1 MPSKTTFREIMEHV
15 NSLSGKSEVT
25 PTLPLVLSPLS
36 RPAIKQHFHDNF
48 SVKFTHA
55 EESMINVDSPACL
68 LLLALCCPLGWVP
81 HVLLH
86 LKQFNIIHTTL
97 TLTDVKPIYL
107 MDSLESIQ

>member
-1 MPSKTTFREIMEHV
+1 MPSQTTFREVMEHV

-25 PTLPLVLSPLS
+25 PTLPLVLSQLS
-36 RPAIKQHFHDNF
+36 RPAIQQHFHDNF

-55 EESMINVDSPACL
+55 EGIDVDSPACL